1 MPNTRDEIWNQLSQP
16 WDLIII
22 GGGITGAGILHEA
35 TRLGLRALLV
45 EAHDFASGTSSR
57 SSKLVH
63 GGLRYLK
70 NAQIKTTL
78 ESVQERER
86 LLRDGKGLITRLG
99 FLYASLKGDSMPAWV
114 FRAGLVF
121 YDLLARQWSHR
132 AYDAMDVRELCPPLT
147 TPDLIGGYRY
157 FDAQT
162 DDARLV
168 LRVLQTATRA
178 GGFALNYAHVGGLLR
193 DQGGKVRGVVVR
205 DLSPGGNR
213 RTAELQATVVVN
225 AAGPWADEVRVQIG
239 QPRRLRALRG
249 SHLVFP
255 AHRLPLTR
263 AVTFLHPKDGRPVM
277 AIPWEGVTIF
287 GTTDVDHGLE
297 LQTDPCISAEE
308 IDYLMSALQKV
319 FPAQELTL
327 SDVQSTWAG
336 IRSVVNTGKANPSQ
350 ESREHVIWLE
360 NGLLTVSG
368 GKLTTFRLM
377 ARDAL
382 QTVRDLLPERKGSP
396 ELEGADG
403 ETLETVQSLGQ
414 LPPSAGLRLVGRYH
428 VDAPTLVSAALP
440 GELSTIPGSPYLWAE
455 LRWAA
460 RAEAVIHLDDL
471 LLRRVRLGLV
481 LTGGGLNE
489 IEQIRAIVQPELN
502 WDDVRWED
510 EVRNYTRLWHRAYSP
525 LA

>member
-1 MPNTRDEIWNQLSQP
+1 MRDETWNQLSQP

-22 GGGITGAGILHEA
+22 GGGITGAGILREA
-35 TRLGLRALLV
+35 MRLRLRALLV

-78 ESVQERER
+78 ESVREREQ
-86 LLRDGKGLITRLG
+86 LLRDNKGLITRLG
-99 FLYASLKGDSMPAWV
+99 FLYATLKGDAIPAWI
-114 FRAGLVF
+114 FRAGMVI
-121 YDLLARQWSHR
+121 YDLLAGQWSHR

-147 TPDLIGGYRY
+147 TPDLTGGYRY

-168 LRVLQTATRA
+168 LRVLQTAVRA
-178 GGFALNYAHVGGLLR
+178 GGFALNYARAEGLLR
-193 DQGGKVRGVVVR
+193 NQAGKVCGVVVR
-205 DLSPGGNR
+205 DQAPGGNG
-213 RTAELQATVVVN
+213 RTAEAQAKVVIN
-225 AAGPWADEVRVQIG
+225 AAGPWADEMRVQMG

-249 SHLVFP
+249 SHLVLP
-255 AHRLPLTR
+255 ANRLPLTR
-263 AVTFLHPKDGRPVM
+263 AVSFLHPQDGRPVF

-287 GTTDVDHGLE
+287 GTTDVDHTQE
-297 LQTDPCISAEE
+297 LQTDPRISAEE
-308 IDYLMSALQKV
+308 TEYLLNALQKV

-327 SDVQSTWAG
+327 ADVQSTWAG
-336 IRSVVNTGKANPSQ
+336 IRSVVHTGKANPSK

-382 QTVRDLLPERKGSP
+382 KKVRHLLPESQDAP
-396 ELEGADG
+396 EWGRAEGDSLEI
-403 ETLETVQSLGQ
+403 VQSLGQ
-414 LPPSAGLRLVGRYH
+414 VPPPIGLRLAGRYYA
-428 VDAPTLVSAALP
+428 DAPALVSAALP
-440 GELSTIPGSPYLWAE
+440 GELSPISGTPYLWAE

-460 RAEAVIHLDDL
+460 RAEGVIHLDDL

-481 LTGGGLNE
+481 LIGGGLKE
-489 IEQIRAIVQPELN
+489 MAQIRAIVQPELG
-502 WDDVRWED
+502 WADARWEA
-510 EVRNYTRLWHRAYSP
+510 EVKSYTALRQRAYGP
-525 LA
+525 PGDG